1 MTVKEFWHL
10 KYGTMVSDE
19 TEIPSCCGKSIW
31 GWRGKVV
38 KREIIDES
46 CGFLMTKSKTYD
58 IKTGRKLLEITF
70 KDENGQYHYCNTS
83 QDLSNLKIITE

>member
-10 KYGTMVSDE
+10 KYGTVVSDE
-19 TEIPSCCGKSIW
+19 TVIPSCCGNSVW

-38 KREIIDES
+38 KREIIDE
-46 CGFLMTKSKTYD
+46 CAGFIITKSKSYD

-70 KDENGQYHYCNTS
+70 DCGNGEYRYCNTS
-83 QDLSNLKIITE
+83 QDLSNLKIVTE